1 MRQKRQNLGG
11 STSAQASASA
21 WQPVTEQQMEDDV
34 EGQVITRPKLI
45 VVSIEEALASL
56 QQSTLQEFIMK
67 TAPGHIGFKVRELT
81 YLLTSAGAAEP
92 IKSDNL
98 TMSPFYSWKNSLR

>member
-34 EGQVITRPKLI
+34 EGQVITRAKLI
-45 VVSIEEALASL
+45 VVSIVEALASL

-81 YLLTSAGAAEP
+81 H
-92 IKSDNL
+92 
-98 TMSPFYSWKNSLR
+98 